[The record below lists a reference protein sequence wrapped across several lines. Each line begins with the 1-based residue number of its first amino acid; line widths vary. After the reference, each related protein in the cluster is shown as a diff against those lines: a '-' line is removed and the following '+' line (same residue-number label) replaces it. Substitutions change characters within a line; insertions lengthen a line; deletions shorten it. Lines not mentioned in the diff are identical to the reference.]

1 MLGKHYEKHRTQKS
15 NGTAKKSKSTQT
27 VQRPKHQNASLQ
39 RGSRNTLVFCASL
52 IALASL
58 LLHGT
63 GAAYATPPAPTSSL
77 FEGPSTQ
84 AKPSPE
90 RSSIPEASAS
100 AQPSDSSPEEPSGS
114 VDEPVPSEPVIDSS
128 KAPVPSPSESD
139 GDKPTTDPSP
149 VPSSSEPEAE
159 KSGPSSPKA
168 KALNLAATYA
178 PICRPGYVYGV
189 TSAGQIRAVAPGGA
203 VSNLGSRVAQ
213 ADMEMNGLGIGAG
226 GSTVFS
232 YHRFSKAQGAMVY
245 RFDVNTGSWT
255 TTNALINSSADKVPA
270 ELVAGA
276 VDLGT
281 GRYYIGGYTPRGYT
295 TRAFQIW
302 EFNPTTNA
310 IVYKGRITTDTA
322 SAAVANG
329 DMGFDANGNLFV
341 VRGSGSTATIYS
353 VTAAN
358 LASANG
364 GIITSS
370 VSNTVNNTTTDVNGV
385 AFDADGKGYLSSGD
399 MVQSYD
405 MPGWSNPKTVVSS
418 NFGGSTDLRS
428 TDLASCGS
436 PPTITIEKFVEGG
449 RVAASDQFGL
459 SLRQG
464 SANGTVI
471 GTATTTG
478 NANGQQPERIGPL
491 PTVRNV
497 ELHFAE
503 SASGTTSLSN
513 YASSYRCLVDGVQT
527 VQGTGIAGKIT
538 IPSSGQSVEC
548 RFYNSPLIAQ
558 VNVHKQV
565 TDSKGENPQPGKNWT
580 VGATAQA
587 ITGTISSTPSAAT
600 QQTNTEG
607 TSSWRFQFGA
617 SNNKADLKIREVMQD
632 GYKFTG
638 GKCEV
643 TKLDGTKTT
652 TTLTGPENNP
662 AAGIIPGDIVDCT
675 IVNSLKPA
683 SISIGKQL
691 LDFNGENPKP
701 ASNWTVGAAL
711 ATGSSSG
718 TSISTPATA
727 LTGTNGKVATPW
739 TLNFPNNPTATTN
752 VTLSETMQTG
762 YDFVSGVCLVTSDG
776 GTKVERSLASVT
788 SALTGIKP
796 GDVANCTFT
805 NKPKSGAVL
814 WEKSDEAGE
823 VLSGSQWMLTGPS
836 NFNGGQPLA
845 VQDCIA
851 QEESSCTG
859 ADRNPEV
866 GGFKLPGLTWGE
878 YQLEETKAPAGYY
891 PLEDPLVFEIS
902 ADKLS
907 LDLGLIENTRRE
919 GPAIPLTG
927 GLGSDFYGLL
937 GGGIIAVGLVSAAV
951 LLLRKRHQGAL

>member
-159 KSGPSSPKA
+159 KSEPSSPKA

-178 PICRPGYVYGV
+178 PICRPGHVYGM
-189 TSAGQIRAVAPGGA
+189 TSAGQIRAVAPGGT
-203 VSNLGSRVAQ
+203 VSNLGSPVNQ
-213 ADMEMNGLGIGAG
+213 TNMQMNGLGIGAN
-226 GSTVFS
+226 GSTVFA
-232 YHRFSKAQGAMVY
+232 YHRTSDALGATVY
-245 RFDVNTGSWT
+245 RFDVNTGSWSST
-255 TTNALINSSADKVPA
+255 GAGVDTYNTNRSAVF
-270 ELVAGA
+270 VAGA

-281 GRYYIGGYTPRGYT
+281 GRYYIGGYTPTGNS
-295 TRAFQIW
+295 TRSFQLW
-302 EFNPTTNA
+302 EYNPATNA
-310 IVYKGRITTDTA
+310 ISYKGRIATNTGSNDA
-322 SAAVANG
+322 ANG
-329 DMGFDANGNLFV
+329 DMDFDANGNLFV

-370 VSNTVNNTTTDVNGV
+370 VSNTVNNTTTNVNGV

-399 MVQSYD
+399 IVQSYD
-405 MPGWSNPKTVVSS
+405 MPGWSNPKTVVNA
-418 NFGGSTDLRS
+418 NFGGS

-449 RVAASDQFGL
+449 RVASGDQFGL

-464 SANGTVI
+464 STTGTVI

-478 NANGQQPERIGPL
+478 NANGQQPERVGPL

-503 SASGTTSLSN
+503 TAAGTTNLSN

-538 IPSSGQSVEC
+538 IPSSGQAVEC

-683 SISIGKQL
+683 IISIGKQL

-859 ADRNPEV
+859 ADRNPEA

>member
-1 MLGKHYEKHRTQKS
+1 MLGKHYEKHRTHKS
-15 NGTAKKSKSTQT
+15 NGSAKKSKSTQT
-27 VQRPKHQNASLQ
+27 VQRPKYQNASLQ

-178 PICRPGYVYGV
+178 PICRPGHVYGL

-203 VSNLGSRVAQ
+203 VSNLGSAVNQ
-213 ADMEMNGLGIGAG
+213 ANMRMNGLGIGAN
-226 GSTVFS
+226 GSTVFAYRRTS
-232 YHRFSKAQGAMVY
+232 DALGATVY
-245 RFDVNTGSWT
+245 RFDVNTGSWSS
-255 TTNALINSSADKVPA
+255 TNAQVDTYRTIRSAVF
-270 ELVAGA
+270 VAGA

-281 GRYYIGGYTPRGYT
+281 GRYYIGGFTPEDNS
-295 TRAFQIW
+295 TRSFQLW
-302 EFNPTTNA
+302 EYNPATNA
-310 IVYKGRITTDTA
+310 ISYKGRIATNIDSTA
-322 SAAVANG
+322 EANG

-341 VRGSGSTATIYS
+341 VRGSESTATIYS

-370 VSNTVNNTTTDVNGV
+370 SGNTVDNTTTNVNGV

-399 MVQSYD
+399 IVQSYD
-405 MPGWSNPKTVVSS
+405 MPGWTNQKTVVSS
-418 NFGGSTDLRS
+418 NFGGS

-449 RVAASDQFGL
+449 RVASGDQFGL

-464 SANGTVI
+464 STTGTVI

-478 NANGQQPERIGPL
+478 NANGQQPERVGPL

-503 SASGTTSLSN
+503 TAAGTTNLSN

-527 VQGTGIAGKIT
+527 VQGTGTAGKIT
-538 IPSSGQSVEC
+538 IPSSGQAVEC

-565 TDSKGENPQPGKNWT
+565 TDSKGENSQPGKNWT

-739 TLNFPNNPTATTN
+739 TLNFPNNPTATAN

-859 ADRNPEV
+859 ADRNPEA

>member
-1 MLGKHYEKHRTQKS
+1 MLGKHHEKHRTQKS

-58 LLHGT
+58 LLQGT
-63 GAAYATPPAPTSSL
+63 GAAYATPPAPISSL

-84 AKPSPE
+84 AEPSPE
-90 RSSIPEASAS
+90 RSSIPEVSVS

-128 KAPVPSPSESD
+128 KAPLPSPSKSD
-139 GDKPTTDPSP
+139 LDKPTTDPSP

-178 PICRPGYVYGV
+178 PICRPGYVYGM
-189 TSAGQIRAVAPGGA
+189 TSAGQIRAVAPGGT
-203 VSNLGSRVAQ
+203 VSNLGSPVNQ
-213 ADMEMNGLGIGAG
+213 TNMQMNGLGIGAN

-245 RFDVNTGSWT
+245 RFDVNTGSWSST
-255 TTNALINSSADKVPA
+255 GAGVDTYNTNRSAVF
-270 ELVAGA
+270 VAGA

-281 GRYYIGGYTPRGYT
+281 GRYYIGGYTPTGNS
-295 TRAFQIW
+295 TRSFQLW
-302 EFNPTTNA
+302 EYNPATNA
-310 IVYKGRITTDTA
+310 ISYKGRIATNTGSNDA
-322 SAAVANG
+322 ANG
-329 DMGFDANGNLFV
+329 DMDFDANGNLFV

-370 VSNTVNNTTTDVNGV
+370 VSNTVNNTTTNVNGV

-399 MVQSYD
+399 IVQSYD
-405 MPGWSNPKTVVSS
+405 MPGWSNPKTVVNA
-418 NFGGSTDLRS
+418 NFGGS

-449 RVAASDQFGL
+449 RVASGDQFGL

-464 SANGTVI
+464 STTGTVI

-478 NANGQQPERIGPL
+478 NANGQQPERVGPL

-503 SASGTTSLSN
+503 TAAGTTNLSN

-538 IPSSGQSVEC
+538 IPSSGQAVEC

-739 TLNFPNNPTATTN
+739 TLNFPNNPTATAN

-859 ADRNPEV
+859 ADRNPEA

>member
-1 MLGKHYEKHRTQKS
+1 MLGKHYEKHRTHKS
-15 NGTAKKSKSTQT
+15 NGTAKKSKSTQA
-27 VQRPKHQNASLQ
+27 VQRSKHQNAPLQ

-58 LLHGT
+58 LLQGT
-63 GAAYATPPAPTSSL
+63 GAAYATPPAPISSL
-77 FEGPSTQ
+77 FEGPSTR
-84 AKPSPE
+84 AEPSPE
-90 RSSIPEASAS
+90 RSSIPEVSVS
-100 AQPSDSSPEEPSGS
+100 AQPSESPQEEPSGS
-114 VDEPVPSEPVIDSS
+114 ADKPVPSEPVIDSS
-128 KAPVPSPSESD
+128 KAPKPSPSEPNR
-139 GDKPTTDPSP
+139 DKPTTDPSP
-149 VPSSSEPEAE
+149 APSSSEPEAE

-168 KALNLAATYA
+168 KVLNLAATYA

-189 TSAGQIRAVAPGGA
+189 TSAGQIRAVAPGGT
-203 VSNLGSRVAQ
+203 VSNLGSPVNQ
-213 ADMEMNGLGIGAG
+213 ANMQMNGLGIGAD
-226 GSTVFS
+226 GSTVFA
-232 YHRFSKAQGAMVY
+232 YHRSTDTLGATVY

-255 TTNALINSSADKVPA
+255 STGASVNSSTLNRSAVF
-270 ELVAGA
+270 VAGA

-281 GRYYIGGYTPRGYT
+281 GRYYIGGYTPTGNS

-302 EFNPTTNA
+302 EFNPATNA
-310 IVYKGRITTDTA
+310 IVYKGRIATDTA
-322 SAAVANG
+322 SAAAANG
-329 DMGFDANGNLFV
+329 DMDFDANGNLFV

-370 VSNTVNNTTTDVNGV
+370 VSNTVNNTTTNVNGV
-385 AFDADGKGYLSSGD
+385 AYDADGKGYLSSGD

-418 NFGGSTDLRS
+418 NFGGS

-587 ITGTISSTPSAAT
+587 ITGTISSTPSATT

-652 TTLTGPENNP
+652 TTLIGPENNP
-662 AAGIIPGDIVDCT
+662 AAGIIPGDVVDCT

-796 GDVANCTFT
+796 GDVADCTFT

-814 WEKSDEAGE
+814 WEKSDEAGA

-859 ADRNPEV
+859 ADRNPEA